1 MPNILLETV
10 FGSKLQNTYTLEQA
24 FEIFAEQNL
33 IEVGELA
40 EKAISKQSGVAQCDK
55 NTPEID
61 LVSGKQIKHAQ
72 TNPNGK
78 SNIKNNCLKA
88 WFGIENTSAPI
99 LLVVTER
106 LTKQQYFFYIP
117 YRAYQHMNANAVSI
131 PFELDGT
138 PRRSNHWWDHEISSW
153 EELCKMAK

>member
-1 MPNILLETV
+1 MSNILLETV
-10 FGSKLQNTYTLEQA
+10 FGSQLKNKYTLEEA
-24 FEIFAEQNL
+24 FEIFSEQNL
-33 IEVGELA
+33 IEIGELA
-40 EKAISKQSGVAQCDK
+40 EKAISKKSGVAQCDK

-72 TNPNGK
+72 TNPNG
-78 SNIKNNCLKA
+78 NNRTCLNA
-88 WFGIENTSAPI
+88 WFGIKNTCAPI

-117 YRAYQHMNANAVSI
+117 YKAYSHVNANAISI

-138 PRRSNHWWDHEISSW
+138 PRRSNHWWHHEISSW
-153 EELCKMAK
+153 EELCKLAK